1 MSPISAAINEF
12 LRTTMDPILKTEG
25 FRKNRRR
32 YRNIFDGRAESVL
45 VEASSWNQGIV
56 GQFTVT
62 LSVVIPSLALRLYGL
77 TVEPATARGS
87 ESGIITVLGHLMP
100 GRRQDA
106 WKIALHSDNCD
117 EAERFRAAI
126 EDFAL
131 PWFRKART
139 EEGLIE
145 ILEND
150 TSLSALE
157 VLTILYS
164 DRNQP
169 DRARAMASEILR
181 RRPDLRDRVQT
192 LLR

>member
-1 MSPISAAINEF
+1 MSSISAAISIF
-12 LRTTMDPILKTEG
+12 VRTTLDPILKSEG
-25 FRKNRRR
+25 FRKSGRK
-32 YRNIFDGRAESVL
+32 YWHVLDGRAEIVL
-45 VEASSWNQGIV
+45 VEASTFNRGNV

-77 TVEPATARGS
+77 TVDPATAKGF

-100 GRRQDA
+100 DRRQDA
-106 WKIALHSDNCD
+106 WKIALHSDNYD
-117 EAERFRAAI
+117 EAARFRAAI

-139 EEGLIE
+139 DEGLIG

-169 DRARAMASEILR
+169 DRARTMASEILR